1 MSQTT
6 SERIQSTSSPVIET
20 DVDVIVIGAG
30 LAGLTAARR
39 LVQFGHTVR
48 LFEADDR
55 VGGRALSAE
64 AGGVHIDLGGTFV
77 GRTQDR
83 IMALADEVGV
93 RRYATYDSGDNVI
106 RWRQSLRRY
115 SGTVPPMGAALLDVG
130 RIQLQINRIAE
141 TIPLGRPW
149 EAPRAAELDSLSLGS
164 WLERNRASH
173 TARDLIALACRTTW
187 GCEPSE
193 LSMLHAAHYI
203 HQAGGLASML
213 DTAGGAQE
221 EHFVEGTHAVA
232 LRVAAELGD
241 LVTLSTPV
249 RKIDWSGPGA
259 IVTTDKGQTRARQV
273 IVAVPPALRR
283 RIEFTPLLPP
293 RYEQLS
299 QRWAQ
304 GVLSKAYAIYEE
316 PFWRRN
322 GLSGQ
327 GLSDRGP
334 AFITFDASP
343 EDASRGVLLG
353 FIGGIFGQ
361 EWDHL
366 DEPERRARALASFAD
381 LFGPAALRPIAYIDQ
396 RWGSEIWTGGGPTA
410 APGPGTVL
418 PYARYLTEPIG
429 PIRWAGTETS
439 DRWSG
444 FLDGAVRS
452 GERSARDAHATLAL
466 TAD

>member
-1 MSQTT
+1 MRSTHRPKEETTLSQTT

-410 APGPGTVL
+410 AP
-418 PYARYLTEPIG
+418 
-429 PIRWAGTETS
+429 
-439 DRWSG
+439 
-444 FLDGAVRS
+444 
-452 GERSARDAHATLAL
+452 
-466 TAD
+466 